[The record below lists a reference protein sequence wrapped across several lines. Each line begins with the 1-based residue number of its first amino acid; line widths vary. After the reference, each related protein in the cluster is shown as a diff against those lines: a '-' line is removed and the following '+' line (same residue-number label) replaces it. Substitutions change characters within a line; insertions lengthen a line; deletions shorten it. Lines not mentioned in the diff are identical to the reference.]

1 MSRLGRS
8 PGFFLI
14 LLVWL
19 LCPVLMRGDGGE
31 TAHLDIKVK
40 EISANVSPKIE
51 FSLPGGN
58 IYEHFVENF
67 NYLEMTFNLDY
78 NFLDNSIGG
87 DVSFAYPY
95 KWIKPGVTFSDAVDF
110 ENFIAPKVVGD
121 DIYLLPV
128 DKYISRDRALEFG
141 VLFNILANMH
151 LTTAFL
157 ISDVFKGDLS
167 ENNIL
172 DKGTDLIQKLSV
184 DFNTIQP
191 KGQTRR
197 LVFEGLYAGS
207 VFTSR
212 FRNRFSNPVSI
223 DNENKLLF
231 HSELFSPWFIE
242 EKASMNIPVKIWM
255 KEISG
260 FYTLG
265 GFDSIRGYADN
276 SINSFRFLLVSNS
289 LKRSI
294 FPDKEVKFK
303 LSKLRVYL
311 HQFTL
316 FFLLDELLTQD
327 RLSIH
332 SPLESYT
339 SLGSGI
345 SFVMSGKEKVH
356 LHTELYIAQ
365 PLKNKLPPVIYF
377 KTSLFSFEK
386 KM

>member
-1 MSRLGRS
+1 MSRVCRS
-8 PGFFLI
+8 SAFLFI
-14 LLVWL
+14 LLIWML
-19 LCPVLMRGDGGE
+19 PPVIVKGDEGE
-31 TAHLDIKVK
+31 KAHLDIKVK

-51 FSLPGGN
+51 LSLPGGS

-67 NYLEMTFNLDY
+67 NYLEMTFNLNY

-95 KWIKPGVTFSDAVDF
+95 KWLKPGLTFSDAVDF
-110 ENFIAPKVVGD
+110 ENYFAPKILGNDVY
-121 DIYLLPV
+121 ILPT
-128 DKYISRDRALEFG
+128 DKYISRERGIELSTRFD
-141 VLFNILANMH
+141 ILSNMH

-157 ISDVFKGDLS
+157 VSDIFKGDLS

-172 DKGTDLIQKLSV
+172 DEGTDLIQKLSV
-184 DFNTIQP
+184 EYNTIQP
-191 KGQTRR
+191 KGKVRR
-197 LVFEGLYAGS
+197 LAFEGLYASS

-223 DNENKLLF
+223 DSENKLLF
-231 HSELFSPWFIE
+231 HSEILSPWSIE
-242 EKASMNIPVKIWM
+242 EKASVNIPVKIWM
-255 KEISG
+255 KEIVG

-276 SINSFRFLLVSNS
+276 SINSFRFLLISNN
-289 LKRSI
+289 LKRNI

-332 SPLESYT
+332 APLESYT
-339 SLGSGI
+339 SIGSGV
-345 SFVMSGKEKVH
+345 SFVMSGKGRGH
-356 LHTELYIAQ
+356 FHTELYLAQ

>member
-1 MSRLGRS
+1 MSRLCRS
-8 PGFFLI
+8 SVFCLI

-19 LCPVLMRGDGGE
+19 PPPVIVKGDEGQK
-31 TAHLDIKVK
+31 AHLDIKVK

-51 FSLPGGN
+51 LSLPGGN

-67 NYLEMTFNLDY
+67 NYMEMTFNLNY

-95 KWIKPGVTFSDAVDF
+95 KWIKPGLTLSDAVDF
-110 ENFIAPKVVGD
+110 ENFIAPRVVGD
-121 DIYLLPV
+121 DVYLLPT
-128 DKYISRDRALEFG
+128 DKYISRERTIELSTR
-141 VLFNILANMH
+141 FNILANMH

-157 ISDVFKGDLS
+157 VSDIFKGDLS

-172 DKGTDLIQKLSV
+172 DKGTDLIQKVSV
-184 DFNTIQP
+184 DYNTIQP
-191 KGQTRR
+191 KGKTRK
-197 LVFEGLYAGS
+197 LVFEGLYASS

-212 FRNRFSNPVSI
+212 FRSRFSNPVSI

-231 HSELFSPWFIE
+231 HSEILSPWSIE
-242 EKASMNIPVKIWM
+242 EKVSMNIPVKIWM
-255 KEISG
+255 KELSG

-276 SINSFRFLLVSNS
+276 SINSFRFLLLSNN
-289 LKRSI
+289 LKREIS
-294 FPDKEVKFK
+294 PDKEWKFK
-303 LSKLRVYL
+303 LSKLRVYV

-327 RLSIH
+327 RLSVH
-332 SPLESYT
+332 SPLKSYT
-339 SLGSGI
+339 SIGSGI
-345 SFVMSGKEKVH
+345 SFVMSGKGKGH
-356 LHTELYIAQ
+356 FYTELYIAQ